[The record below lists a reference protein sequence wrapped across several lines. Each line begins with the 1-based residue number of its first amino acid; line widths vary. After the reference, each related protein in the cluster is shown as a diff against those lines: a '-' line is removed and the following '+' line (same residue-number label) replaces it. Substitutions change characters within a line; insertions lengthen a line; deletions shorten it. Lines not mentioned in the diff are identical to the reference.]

1 MASSG
6 GDKRGPE
13 RGSGGAPPPA
23 PKRSKCCVVA
33 KNSDK
38 GVNAPPMVS
47 SSTAPD
53 CELWC
58 AACGGKDGPVFGSW
72 DAFDSHVEQNHA
84 AVLVDAPAKRLERY
98 VKEVTSCEETMRVLE
113 TLVVEN
119 EGRPTEVFQDA
130 GYLTT
135 DVLRRMHMTTN
146 REGCPQPNRP
156 IGPFMGCGEQVL
168 FILMCVYRWRGSST
182 EAFRKSALRYFA
194 RDNGPSPKFV
204 SPKGITYHQILVKQ
218 LTGEPLTAEENKA
231 IWLVDGYTSSYAVPW
246 ESIREQLLYL
256 GPKHIYLYMPASEME
271 EKRAQK
277 KSPET
282 RVVVGEETIARMSE
296 FFSTNKAGMLEG
308 IAVGDIAKRLSLT
321 EGETRATIGHLAD
334 EGLVYS
340 TIDDDHYA
348 STLW

>member
-1 MASSG
+1 
-6 GDKRGPE
+6 
-13 RGSGGAPPPA
+13 
-23 PKRSKCCVVA
+23 
-33 KNSDK
+33 
-38 GVNAPPMVS
+38 MVS
-47 SSTAPD
+47 SASSTSSTSSPAH

-84 AVLVDAPAKRLERY
+84 AVLVDAPAKRLELY
-98 VKEVTSCEETMRVLE
+98 VKEVTSCKETMRVLE

-146 REGCPQPNRP
+146 QKGCPQPNRP
-156 IGPFMGCGEQVL
+156 IGPFMDCGEQAL
-168 FILMCVYRWRGSST
+168 FILMCVHRSRGSPT

-246 ESIREQLLYL
+246 ESIRDQLLYL
-256 GPKHIYLYMPASEME
+256 GSKHIYLYMPASEIE

-277 KSPET
+277 KPQAT
-282 RVVVGEETIARMSE
+282 QVVVGKETIARMSE
-296 FFSTNKAGMLEG
+296 FFSTYLYMPASGIEEKRAKKAGILDG
-308 IAVGDIAKRLSLT
+308 IAVDDIAKRLSLT
-321 EGETRATIGHLAD
+321 EGETRATIERLAD